1 MDDRPTLNLPEGH
14 HVISYHSLDVAT
26 FGPFCRSQ
34 SYRHIIT
41 HSLFHSQLRALGN
54 REEQEF
60 WWDKVPFVGLLP
72 YSLFLCFSR
81 GLTVYIK
88 NSKEKKRKETVK
100 QANPYIDEKT
110 TETPRLSYLTVVPKG
125 IQSHP
130 TLPCRRSVLSKGIQA
145 DMIGVMSLVNSV
157 VCLCAV
163 ARGKACLACWC
174 GDVSGGELKNLWLV
188 ANKTFRE
195 PKKSRQRAIR
205 SSFRNGD

>member
-81 GLTVYIK
+81 VLTVYIK
-88 NSKEKKRKETVK
+88 NSKEKKRKE
-100 QANPYIDEKT
+100 
-110 TETPRLSYLTVVPKG
+110 
-125 IQSHP
+125 
-130 TLPCRRSVLSKGIQA
+130 
-145 DMIGVMSLVNSV
+145 
-157 VCLCAV
+157 
-163 ARGKACLACWC
+163 
-174 GDVSGGELKNLWLV
+174 
-188 ANKTFRE
+188 
-195 PKKSRQRAIR
+195 KKP
-205 SSFRNGD
+205 